1 VRSIRASSLT
11 PNNKRKRRPAHG
23 RINKDGSV
31 VDEGLPGWAID
42 RLFKLQAQLETALPW
57 ERAELEAQI
66 QAVLKADYNSKKQN

>member
-1 VRSIRASSLT
+1 MYPVRALRVT
-11 PNNKRKRRPAHG
+11 PNRKRRRKPAHG

-57 ERAELEAQI
+57 ERADIEAQI
-66 QAVLKADYNSKKQN
+66 ESVLKADYNKDR